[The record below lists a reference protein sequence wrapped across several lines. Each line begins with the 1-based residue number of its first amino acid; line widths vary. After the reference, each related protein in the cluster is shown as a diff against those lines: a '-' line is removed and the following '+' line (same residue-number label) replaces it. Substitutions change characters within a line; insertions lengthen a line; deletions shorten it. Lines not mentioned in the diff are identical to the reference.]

1 MHKIMHELY
10 AKVVHFYTLNV
21 ILAVVPFLMVLNNLF
36 DAFFSN
42 KFINRSFFL
51 SLITLRISHYY
62 SFVTSKHTI
71 SALIVFKTQNYA
83 P

>member
-36 DAFFSN
+36 DAFFQ
-42 KFINRSFFL
+42 INL
-51 SLITLRISHYY
+51 SIDRFSSLL
-62 SFVTSKHTI
+62 
-71 SALIVFKTQNYA
+71 
-83 P
+83 